1 MLECDWR
8 ESGGPE
14 VRPPKRRGFGSRLM
28 ERCIE
33 RDLAGEF
40 ELVFEPEGARCRLV
54 IPLQGHAIDA

>member
-1 MLECDWR
+1 
-8 ESGGPE
+8 
-14 VRPPKRRGFGSRLM
+14 M